1 MHTYYQNN
9 FSIYFEVGNE
19 ENYHGTLYGLN
30 NYQYVFGIVAQAL
43 QSKLNSYGFTN
54 YHILTS
60 GMLNPTAYFN
70 STGSCTA
77 PGNDVNV
84 ADASNAIIKAEND
97 YGVSAARLGV
107 AVHPYHYNT
116 NESGYWQ
123 NYYTQYRGTSGTN
136 GYAGACGDLLGMY
149 QLWEGL
155 FSGMP
160 LVFTEDNWSDHP
172 ADHIN
177 GCTGT
182 SCNPTCS
189 DSSGCEGAYLV
200 DLFTW
205 LTDHGVSESNSNVR
219 VLVYRG
225 ADKDVTLGIYQING
239 NEKTVNIP
247 NCLYNAVNGTHTLSN
262 DYYYLR
268 TGACY

>member
-136 GYAGACGDLLGMY
+136 GYAGLVATSWACTNCGKVCSQACHWSSRRIIGPTIPPTISMGVRERVATLPVATHPVVRERTLL
-149 QLWEGL
+149 
-155 FSGMP
+155 
-160 LVFTEDNWSDHP
+160 
-172 ADHIN
+172 
-177 GCTGT
+177 
-182 SCNPTCS
+182 TCS
-189 DSSGCEGAYLV
+189 
-200 DLFTW
+200 
-205 LTDHGVSESNSNVR
+205 HG
-219 VLVYRG
+219 
-225 ADKDVTLGIYQING
+225 
-239 NEKTVNIP
+239 
-247 NCLYNAVNGTHTLSN
+247 
-262 DYYYLR
+262 
-268 TGACY
+268 